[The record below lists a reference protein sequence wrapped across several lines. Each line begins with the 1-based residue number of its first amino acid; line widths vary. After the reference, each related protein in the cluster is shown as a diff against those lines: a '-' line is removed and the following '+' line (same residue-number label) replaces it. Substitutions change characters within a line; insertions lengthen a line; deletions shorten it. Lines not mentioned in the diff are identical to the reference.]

1 MIDYAYLSEE
11 YVKCYSDKTRIYMIT
26 NFLKTYDGTKGRE
39 TAFNLFPRQKKLC
52 ESLSHEDCGTCT
64 TKYRQAGI
72 STVGGA
78 FISCEMILADPTS
91 PKTALIIG
99 NTIDIA
105 RQMFD
110 KIKGFLMQF
119 PLWMWGDIEEYKI
132 KGYDI
137 TKPPIN
143 EKVIFDKCNDKL
155 MILKNGCK
163 IYARSSGPNASRGI
177 SACHFLCLDECAF
190 IENGKEVYAAALPT
204 TSSVKSKT
212 LFISTPNGKDTLYYE
227 TCRRAK
233 LKGTPDW
240 NNFELIEM
248 KWYQDPRYNRFLE
261 WTRKNETTGDY
272 DIIKETPLNN
282 DGEIK
287 YDEDKWEQLIKEG
300 WKPRS
305 PWYIKMCQQ
314 FNNDSQ
320 KIAQELDVSFL
331 GSDSTVVAPEYIQMQ
346 RDLNYREPSDE
357 YKDCVLDD
365 MWIWKPPYEGHRYV
379 MSIDNSR
386 GSSDDATA
394 LEIIDLDG
402 INDDGIPCI
411 EQVAEYNGKLTGD
424 VIGEIAYNYGM
435 MYNGAF
441 IVVEDIGGYGSATLL
456 TLQNLQYPNLYYDD
470 PNLKKYTSQEDA
482 TSTKVVDGKGLPGFH
497 TSSVRHQM
505 LSNFANLV
513 KTNQFKI
520 RSKRVLTEL
529 DTWVFKNGRI
539 DHKDGCHDDTLTCL
553 AMGLFVVQY
562 SMNKQLEAKNK
573 DIAMLKALINING
586 RITHTP
592 SVRKMGDISVKS
604 MPAIVVSNNHKNNTT
619 YASSMWLLK

>member
-1 MIDYAYLSEE
+1 MIDYDILSEE
-11 YVKCYSDKTRIYMIT
+11 YVKCSADKTRVYMIT
-26 NFLKTYDGTKGRE
+26 HFLKTYDGTKGKE
-39 TAFNLFPRQKKLC
+39 VPFELFPKQQELC
-52 ESLSHEDCGTCT
+52 ESLSHEGCGTCT

-72 STVGGA
+72 STVGGG
-78 FISCEMILADPTS
+78 FISCEMILADPES

-110 KIKGFLMQF
+110 KIKYFLMQF
-119 PLWMWGDIEEYKI
+119 PLWMWGDVIKDVEE
-132 KGYDI
+132 KGYNI
-137 TKPPIN
+137 MEPPIN

-155 MILKNGCK
+155 MVLKNGCK

-212 LFISTPNGKDTLYYE
+212 LFISTPNGKDSLYYE

-240 NNFELIEM
+240 NNFELVEM

-261 WTRKNETTGDY
+261 WTRKNDVSGEY
-272 DIIKETPLNN
+272 DILKDNII
-282 DGEIK
+282 DEIGNVK
-287 YDEDKWEQLIKEG
+287 YDEEKWDRLIKEG

-331 GSDSTVVAPEYIQMQ
+331 GSDSTVIAPEFIQMQ
-346 RDLNYREPSDE
+346 TDLNVKEPNPE
-357 YKDCVLDD
+357 YKDNILEE

-379 MSIDNSR
+379 LAVDNSR

-402 INDDGIPCI
+402 IDDDGMPCM

-424 VIGEIAYNYGM
+424 IIGEIAYNYGM
-435 MYNGAF
+435 MYNCAF

-456 TLQNLQYPNLYYDD
+456 TLQNLKYPNLYYDD

-482 TSTKVVDGKGLPGFH
+482 SSIKITEKGLPGFH
-497 TSSVRHQM
+497 SSSVRFQM
-505 LSNFANLV
+505 LSHFANLV

-520 RSKRVLTEL
+520 RSKRVISEL
-529 DTWVFKNGRI
+529 DTWIFKNGRI

-553 AMGLFVVQY
+553 AMALFVIQY
-562 SMNKQLEAKNK
+562 SMVKQIEAKNK
-573 DIAMLKALINING
+573 DVVIL
-586 RITHTP
+586 
-592 SVRKMGDISVKS
+592 KS
-604 MPAIVVSNNHKNNTT
+604 MINLNNRIIQTNKTINNKNFVQPIYCTSSTRRNNTT
-619 YASSMWLLK
+619 YEANMWLFK

>member
-1 MIDYAYLSEE
+1 MIDYNILSEE
-11 YVKCYSDKTRIYMIT
+11 YIKCSADKTRIYMIT
-26 NFLKTYDGTKGRE
+26 NYLKTYDGTKGKE
-39 TAFNLFPRQKKLC
+39 VPFQLFPRQQELC
-52 ESLSHEDCGTCT
+52 KSLSHEDCGTCT

-72 STVGGA
+72 STVGGG
-78 FISCEMILADPTS
+78 FIACEMALADPES

-110 KIKGFLMQF
+110 KIKYFLMQF
-119 PLWMWGDIEEYKI
+119 PLWMWGDFEEYEA
-132 KGYDI
+132 KGYNI
-137 TKPPIN
+137 LEPPVN
-143 EKVIFDKCNDKL
+143 HNVIFEKCNDKQ

-248 KWYQDPRYNRFLE
+248 KWYQDPRYNRYLE
-261 WTRKNETTGDY
+261 WTRKDEKSGEY
-272 DIIKETPLNN
+272 DIIKENVIDN
-282 DGEIK
+282 VGNIK
-287 YDEDKWEQLIKEG
+287 YDEEKWENMVREG

-305 PWYIKMCQQ
+305 PWYVKMCQQ

-331 GSDSTVVAPEYIQMQ
+331 GSDSTVVGPEFIEMQ
-346 RDLNYREPSDE
+346 RELNVREPNPD
-357 YKDCVLDD
+357 YKDSILED
-365 MWIWKPPYEGHRYV
+365 MWIWKMPIEGHRYIMAV
-379 MSIDNSR
+379 DNSR

-394 LEIIDLDG
+394 LEIIDIDG
-402 INDDGIPCI
+402 INDDGLPCV

-424 VIGEIAYNYGM
+424 AIGEIAYNYGLL
-435 MYNGAF
+435 YNTAF
-441 IVVEDIGGYGSATLL
+441 IIVEDIGGYGSASLL
-456 TLQNLQYPNLYYDD
+456 TLMNLKYPNLYYDD

-482 TSTKVVDGKGLPGFH
+482 TPTRVDYEKGLPGFH
-497 TSSVRHQM
+497 SSSVRFQM
-505 LSNFANLV
+505 LSHFANMV

-520 RSKRVLTEL
+520 RSKRVINEL
-529 DTWVFKNGRI
+529 DTWIFKNGRI

-553 AMGLFVVQY
+553 AMGLFVMEY
-562 SMNKQLEAKNK
+562 SMNKQIEAKQK
-573 DIAMLKALINING
+573 DLAMLKAMINVNNRVNI
-586 RITHTP
+586 
-592 SVRKMGDISVKS
+592 
-604 MPAIVVSNNHKNNTT
+604 VSNQTNTNKINTSPILVNKPKNNNT
-619 YASSMWLLK
+619 YASNMWLFK

>member
-1 MIDYAYLSEE
+1 MIDFKELSEE
-11 YVKCYSDKTRIYMIT
+11 YIKCCSDKTRIYMIT
-26 NFLKTYDGTKGRE
+26 HYLKTYDGTKGKE
-39 TAFNLFPRQKKLC
+39 VAFQLFPRQQELC
-52 ESLSHEDCGTCT
+52 KSLSHEDCGTCT

-72 STVGGA
+72 STVGGG
-78 FISCEMILADPTS
+78 FIACEMALADPES

-110 KIKGFLMQF
+110 KIKYFLMQF
-119 PLWMWGDIEEYKI
+119 PLWMWGDFEEYEA
-132 KGYDI
+132 KGYNI
-137 TKPPIN
+137 MEPPVN
-143 EKVIFDKCNDKL
+143 PNVIFEKCNDKQ

-261 WTRKNETTGDY
+261 WTKKDDKTGEY
-272 DIIKETPLNN
+272 DIIKEDVIDSVGN
-282 DGEIK
+282 IK
-287 YDEDKWEQLIKEG
+287 YDEEKWENMVREG

-305 PWYIKMCQQ
+305 PWYTKMCQQ
-314 FNNDSQ
+314 FNNDAQ

-331 GSDSTVVAPEYIQMQ
+331 GSDSTVVAPEFIQMQ
-346 RDLNYREPSDE
+346 TDLNVREPDPNYRDSI
-357 YKDCVLDD
+357 LDD
-365 MWIWKPPYEGHRYV
+365 MWIWKPPFEGHRYV
-379 MSIDNSR
+379 MAVDNSR

-394 LEIIDLDG
+394 LEIIDIDG
-402 INDDGIPCI
+402 IDDNGMPCI

-424 VIGEIAYNYGM
+424 AVGEIAYNYGL
-435 MYNGAF
+435 MYNTAF

-456 TLQNLQYPNLYYDD
+456 TLQNLKYPNLYYDD

-482 TSTKVVDGKGLPGFH
+482 TPTRVDLEKGLPGFH
-497 TSSVRHQM
+497 SSSVRFQM
-505 LSNFANLV
+505 LSHFANLV

-520 RSKRVLTEL
+520 RSKRVISEL
-529 DTWVFKNGRI
+529 DTWIFKNGRI

-553 AMGLFVVQY
+553 AMGLFVMEY
-562 SMNKQLEAKNK
+562 SMNKQIEAKQK
-573 DIAMLKALINING
+573 DMAMLRAMVNING
-586 RITHTP
+586 GRIVANNKKQTLNPLAPVASTP
-592 SVRKMGDISVKS
+592 
-604 MPAIVVSNNHKNNTT
+604 KNNTT
-619 YASSMWLLK
+619 FASHMWVFK

>member
-1 MIDYAYLSEE
+1 
-11 YVKCYSDKTRIYMIT
+11 
-26 NFLKTYDGTKGRE
+26 
-39 TAFNLFPRQKKLC
+39 
-52 ESLSHEDCGTCT
+52 
-64 TKYRQAGI
+64 
-72 STVGGA
+72 
-78 FISCEMILADPTS
+78 
-91 PKTALIIG
+91 
-99 NTIDIA
+99 
-105 RQMFD
+105 MFD

-233 LKGTPDW
+233 LRGTSDW
-240 NNFELIEM
+240 NNFELVEM

-272 DIIKETPLNN
+272 DIIKETPLNE

-287 YDEDKWEQLIKEG
+287 YDEDKWEQLVKEG

-346 RDLNYREPSDE
+346 RDLNLREPSSE
-357 YKDCVLDD
+357 YRDSVLDD

-402 INDDGIPCI
+402 IDDDGIPCI

-441 IVVEDIGGYGSATLL
+441 IIVEDIGGYGSATLL
-456 TLQNLQYPNLYYDD
+456 TLQNMQYPNLYYDD

-482 TSTKVVDGKGLPGFH
+482 TSTKVVEGKGLPGFH

-562 SMNKQLEAKNK
+562 SMNKQIEAKNK
-573 DIAMLKALINING
+573 DIAMLRAMINING
-586 RITHTP
+586 RMTYNPTT
-592 SVRKMGDISVKS
+592 KTMGNVSVKS
-604 MPAIVVSNNHKNNTT
+604 MPGIVVSNNHKNNTT
-619 YASSMWLLK
+619 YASNMWLLK

>member
-1 MIDYAYLSEE
+1 MIDYDILSEE
-11 YVKCYSDKTRIYMIT
+11 YVKCSADKTRVYMIT
-26 NFLKTYDGTKGRE
+26 HFLKTYDGTKGKE
-39 TAFNLFPRQKKLC
+39 VPFELFPKQQELC
-52 ESLSHEDCGTCT
+52 ESLSHEGCGTCT

-72 STVGGA
+72 STVGGG
-78 FISCEMILADPTS
+78 FISCEMILADPES

-110 KIKGFLMQF
+110 KIKYFLMQF
-119 PLWMWGDIEEYKI
+119 PLWMWGDVIKDVEE
-132 KGYDI
+132 KGYNI
-137 TKPPIN
+137 MEPPIN

-155 MILKNGCK
+155 MVLKNGCK

-212 LFISTPNGKDTLYYE
+212 LFISTPNGKDSLYYE

-240 NNFELIEM
+240 NNFELVEM

-261 WTRKNETTGDY
+261 WTRKNDVSGDY
-272 DIIKETPLNN
+272 DILKDNII
-282 DGEIK
+282 DEIGNVK
-287 YDEDKWEQLIKEG
+287 YDEEKWDRLIKEG

-305 PWYIKMCQQ
+305 PWYVKMCQQ

-331 GSDSTVVAPEYIQMQ
+331 GSDSTVIAPEFIQMQ
-346 RDLNYREPSDE
+346 TDLNVKEPNPE
-357 YKDCVLDD
+357 YKDNILEE

-379 MSIDNSR
+379 LAVDNSR

-402 INDDGIPCI
+402 IDDDGMPCM

-424 VIGEIAYNYGM
+424 IIGEIAYNYGM
-435 MYNGAF
+435 MYNCAF

-456 TLQNLQYPNLYYDD
+456 TLQNLKYPNLYYDD

-482 TSTKVVDGKGLPGFH
+482 SSIKITEKGLPGFH
-497 TSSVRHQM
+497 SSSVRFQM
-505 LSNFANLV
+505 LSHFANLV

-520 RSKRVLTEL
+520 RSKRVISEL
-529 DTWVFKNGRI
+529 DTWIFKNGRI

-553 AMGLFVVQY
+553 AMALFVIQY
-562 SMNKQLEAKNK
+562 SMVKQIEAKNK
-573 DIAMLKALINING
+573 DVVIL
-586 RITHTP
+586 
-592 SVRKMGDISVKS
+592 KS
-604 MPAIVVSNNHKNNTT
+604 MINLNNRIIQTNKTINNKNFVQPIYCTSSTRRNNTT
-619 YASSMWLLK
+619 YEANMWLFK

>member
-1 MIDYAYLSEE
+1 MIDYNILSEE
-11 YVKCYSDKTRIYMIT
+11 YIKCSADKTRIYMIT
-26 NFLKTYDGTKGRE
+26 NYLKTYDGTKGKE
-39 TAFNLFPRQKKLC
+39 VPFQLFPRQQELC
-52 ESLSHEDCGTCT
+52 KSLSHEDCGTCT

-72 STVGGA
+72 STVGGG
-78 FISCEMILADPTS
+78 FIACEMALADPES

-110 KIKGFLMQF
+110 KIKYFLMQF
-119 PLWMWGDIEEYKI
+119 PLWMWGDFEEYEA
-132 KGYDI
+132 KGYNI
-137 TKPPIN
+137 LEPPVN
-143 EKVIFDKCNDKL
+143 HNVIFEKCNDKQ

-248 KWYQDPRYNRFLE
+248 KWYQDPRYNRYLE
-261 WTRKNETTGDY
+261 WTRKDEKSGEY
-272 DIIKETPLNN
+272 EIVKENVIDN
-282 DGEIK
+282 VGNIK
-287 YDEDKWEQLIKEG
+287 YDEEKWESMVGEG

-305 PWYIKMCQQ
+305 PWYVKMCQQ

-331 GSDSTVVAPEYIQMQ
+331 GSDSTVVGPEFIQMQ
-346 RDLNYREPSDE
+346 MDLNVREPDPN
-357 YKDCVLDD
+357 YKDSILDD
-365 MWIWKPPYEGHRYV
+365 MWIWKPPYEGHRYIMAV
-379 MSIDNSR
+379 DNSR

-402 INDDGIPCI
+402 INDDGLPCV

-424 VIGEIAYNYGM
+424 AIGEIAYNYGLL
-435 MYNGAF
+435 YNTAF

-456 TLQNLQYPNLYYDD
+456 TLQNLKYPNLYYDD

-482 TSTKVVDGKGLPGFH
+482 TPTRIDLEKGLPGFH
-497 TSSVRHQM
+497 SSSVRFQM
-505 LSNFANLV
+505 LSHFANLV

-520 RSKRVLTEL
+520 RSKRVINEL
-529 DTWVFKNGRI
+529 DTWIFKNGRI

-553 AMGLFVVQY
+553 AMGLFVMEY
-562 SMNKQLEAKNK
+562 SMNKQIEAKQK
-573 DIAMLKALINING
+573 DMAMLRAMVNVNSRLSFTSAKDSIKSNIVPPIFVANKKNET
-586 RITHTP
+586 IYQ
-592 SVRKMGDISVKS
+592 
-604 MPAIVVSNNHKNNTT
+604 SN
-619 YASSMWLLK
+619 MWLFK

>member
-1 MIDYAYLSEE
+1 MIDYDILSEE
-11 YVKCYSDKTRIYMIT
+11 YVKCSADKTRVYMIT
-26 NFLKTYDGTKGRE
+26 HFLKTYDGTKGKE
-39 TAFNLFPRQKKLC
+39 VPFELFPKQQELC
-52 ESLSHEDCGTCT
+52 ESLSHEGCGTCT

-72 STVGGA
+72 STVGGG
-78 FISCEMILADPTS
+78 FISCEMILADPES

-110 KIKGFLMQF
+110 KIKYFLMQF
-119 PLWMWGDIEEYKI
+119 PLWMWGDVIKDVEE
-132 KGYDI
+132 KGYNI
-137 TKPPIN
+137 MEPPIN

-155 MILKNGCK
+155 MVLKNGCK

-212 LFISTPNGKDTLYYE
+212 LFISTPNGKDSLYYE

-240 NNFELIEM
+240 NNFELVEM

-261 WTRKNETTGDY
+261 WTKKNDVSGEY
-272 DIIKETPLNN
+272 DILKDNII
-282 DGEIK
+282 DEIGNVK
-287 YDEDKWEQLIKEG
+287 YDEEKWDRLIKEG

-331 GSDSTVVAPEYIQMQ
+331 GSDSTVIAPEFIQMQ
-346 RDLNYREPSDE
+346 TDLNVKEPNPE
-357 YKDCVLDD
+357 YKDNILEE

-379 MSIDNSR
+379 LAVDNSR

-402 INDDGIPCI
+402 IDDDGMPCM

-424 VIGEIAYNYGM
+424 IIGEIAYNYGM
-435 MYNGAF
+435 MYNCAF

-456 TLQNLQYPNLYYDD
+456 TLQNLKYPNLYYDD

-482 TSTKVVDGKGLPGFH
+482 SSIKITEKGLPGFH
-497 TSSVRHQM
+497 SSSVRFQM
-505 LSNFANLV
+505 LSHFANLV

-520 RSKRVLTEL
+520 RSKRVISEL
-529 DTWVFKNGRI
+529 DTWIFKNGRI

-553 AMGLFVVQY
+553 AMALFVIQY
-562 SMNKQLEAKNK
+562 SMVKQIEAKNK
-573 DIAMLKALINING
+573 DVVIL
-586 RITHTP
+586 
-592 SVRKMGDISVKS
+592 KS
-604 MPAIVVSNNHKNNTT
+604 MINLNNRIIQTNKTINNKNFVQPIYCTSSTRRNNTT
-619 YASSMWLLK
+619 YEANMWLFK

>member
-11 YVKCYSDKTRIYMIT
+11 YVKCYSDKTRIYMIE
-26 NFLKTYDGTKGRE
+26 NYLKTYDATQRRQVNY
-39 TAFNLFPRQKKLC
+39 TLFPRQKMFCEKLASGNNC
-52 ESLSHEDCGTCT
+52 VCQKPRQCGATTTC
-64 TKYRQAGI
+64 
-72 STVGGA
+72 GA
-78 FISCEMILADPTS
+78 FIACECALADPTE
-91 PKTALIIG
+91 PLTILVIG
-99 NTIDIA
+99 NTLDLA
-105 RQMFD
+105 QQMVT
-110 KIKGFLMQF
+110 KIRDFLFQF
-119 PLWMWGDIEEYKI
+119 PAWMWGEQFLIEGI
-132 KGYDI
+132 DI
-137 TKPPIN
+137 TKPPTKKQLFEI
-143 EKVIFDKCNDKL
+143 CNTKEL
-155 MILKNGCK
+155 VLKNGCRVV
-163 IYARSSGPNASRGI
+163 ARSSGPDASRGVGGVTWLV
-177 SACHFLCLDECAF
+177 FDEAAF
-190 IENGKEVYAAALPT
+190 IENGKDVYASAVPT
-204 TSSVKSKT
+204 VSTGGHIVMV
-212 LFISTPNGKDTLYYE
+212 STPNGKDSLYYE
-227 TCRRAK
+227 TCRKAA
-233 LKGTPDW
+233 LKGTKDW
-240 NNFELIEM
+240 NNYELVEF
-248 KWYQDPRYNRFLE
+248 KWHQDPRYNKNLE

-272 DIIKETPLNN
+272 DIIKEPTINEN
-282 DGEIK
+282 GDIR
-287 YDEDKWEQLIKEG
+287 YDNERWEKLLEDKW
-300 WKPRS
+300 KPRA